1 MSPCASGQTCS
12 VSPRWRRS
20 ALRALIPTAYQARLA
35 FSRPCSSAMRIRF
48 ALNEPARP
56 LSAVIRITPPG
67 APSVPGFMNGWS
79 TEPTFAIRSR
89 SIAPIASAYGRD
101 CFCRASAR
109 RIFAAATCFIALVI
123 CCVFFSDRIRSLKNT
138 QQITK
143 AMKQVAAAKIRR
155 AEALQKQ
162 SRPYADAIG
171 AMLRDLIA
179 NVGSVDHP
187 FMKPGTEGAPGGV
200 ILMTADKGLAGSFN
214 ANLIRM
220 AELHGREN
228 ASLAW
233 YAVGIKARNALRR
246 QRGETLQVWPLAQG
260 DMFANA
266 QELAQRV
273 TDDFTNGR
281 IASLSLVSP
290 KLVNMM
296 TQRPE
301 LRQILPITAAE
312 DDAADK
318 SPRSGS
324 VEFEPSPEFVL
335 GRLLPKYLEFTLYSA
350 MLETNASFYAAQLVA
365 MNNATDNAKKL
376 IDQNTI
382 EMNKA
387 RQAAITKEIL
397 EIGGGSSSGSNG
409 SGAHV
414 GAGLK
419 LSGTA
424 MAERDLVLEVQG
436 ELGNNQV
443 RCLGMGST

>member
-1 MSPCASGQTCS
+1 
-12 VSPRWRRS
+12 
-20 ALRALIPTAYQARLA
+20 
-35 FSRPCSSAMRIRF
+35 
-48 ALNEPARP
+48 
-56 LSAVIRITPPG
+56 
-67 APSVPGFMNGWS
+67 
-79 TEPTFAIRSR
+79 
-89 SIAPIASAYGRD
+89 
-101 CFCRASAR
+101 
-109 RIFAAATCFIALVI
+109 
-123 CCVFFSDRIRSLKNT
+123 
-138 QQITK
+138 
-143 AMKQVAAAKIRR
+143 MKQVAAAKIRR
-155 AEALQKQ
+155 ADALQKQ

-220 AELHGREN
+220 AEIHGREN
-228 ASLAW
+228 ANLAW

-246 QRGETLQVWPLAQG
+246 QSGETLQVWPLAQG

-266 QELAQRV
+266 QDLARRV
-273 TDDFTNGR
+273 TEDFTSGR
-281 IASLSLVSP
+281 IASLTLVSP

-301 LRQILPITAAE
+301 LRQILPVVP
-312 DDAADK
+312 DDAGDAESK
-318 SPRSGS
+318 AGRGS

-350 MLETNASFYAAQLVA
+350 MLETNASFYAAQLIA

-376 IDQNTI
+376 IDENTV

-397 EIGGGSSSGSNG
+397 EIVGG
-409 SGAHV
+409 AEAI
-414 GAGLK
+414 AG
-419 LSGTA
+419 
-424 MAERDLVLEVQG
+424 
-436 ELGNNQV
+436 
-443 RCLGMGST
+443 

>member
-1 MSPCASGQTCS
+1 
-12 VSPRWRRS
+12 
-20 ALRALIPTAYQARLA
+20 L
-35 FSRPCSSAMRIRF
+35 
-48 ALNEPARP
+48 
-56 LSAVIRITPPG
+56 
-67 APSVPGFMNGWS
+67 PSV
-79 TEPTFAIRSR
+79 
-89 SIAPIASAYGRD
+89 RD
-101 CFCRASAR
+101 LR
-109 RIFAAATCFIALVI
+109 
-123 CCVFFSDRIRSLKNT
+123 DRIRSLKNT

-187 FMKPGTEGAPGGV
+187 FMRPGREGAPAGV

-214 ANLIRM
+214 ANLIR
-220 AELHGREN
+220 AGEN
-228 ASLAW
+228 HARANSGLVW
-233 YAVGIKARNALRR
+233 YAVGVKARNALRR
-246 QRGETLQVWPLAQG
+246 QRAETKAFWALAQG

-266 QELAQRV
+266 RELAQRV
-273 TDDFTNGR
+273 SDDFTAGT
-281 IASLSLVSP
+281 IGSITLISP
-290 KLVNMM
+290 KLISTM

-301 LRQILPITAAE
+301 VRQLLPVVAE
-312 DDAADK
+312 EK
-318 SPRSGS
+318 PETSSGA

-376 IDQNTI
+376 IDLNTI

-397 EIGGGSSSGSNG
+397 EIVGG
-409 SGAHV
+409 AE
-414 GAGLK
+414 ALK
-419 LSGTA
+419 G
-424 MAERDLVLEVQG
+424 
-436 ELGNNQV
+436 
-443 RCLGMGST
+443 

>member
-1 MSPCASGQTCS
+1 M
-12 VSPRWRRS
+12 
-20 ALRALIPTAYQARLA
+20 
-35 FSRPCSSAMRIRF
+35 
-48 ALNEPARP
+48 
-56 LSAVIRITPPG
+56 
-67 APSVPGFMNGWS
+67 PSV
-79 TEPTFAIRSR
+79 
-89 SIAPIASAYGRD
+89 RD
-101 CFCRASAR
+101 LR
-109 RIFAAATCFIALVI
+109 
-123 CCVFFSDRIRSLKNT
+123 DRIRSLKNT

-155 AEALQKQ
+155 AEALQKR
-162 SRPYADAIG
+162 SRPYADAMG

-179 NVGSVDHP
+179 NVGSIDHP
-187 FMKPGTEGAPGGV
+187 FMKPGAANAPGGA

-214 ANLIRM
+214 ANLIRF
-220 AELHGREN
+220 AEILGREK

-233 YAVGIKARNALRR
+233 YSVGIKSRNALRR
-246 QRGETLQVWPLAQG
+246 QRGETLQFWPLAQG

-273 TDDFTNGR
+273 TDDFVSGK
-281 IASLSLVSP
+281 IGSLTLISP

-301 LRQILPITAAE
+301 VRQILPIVAEQAAG
-312 DDAADK
+312 DAK
-318 SPRSGS
+318 RTGS

-376 IDQNTI
+376 IDENTV

-397 EIGGGSSSGSNG
+397 EIVGG
-409 SGAHV
+409 AE
-414 GAGLK
+414 A
-419 LSGTA
+419 LSG
-424 MAERDLVLEVQG
+424 
-436 ELGNNQV
+436 
-443 RCLGMGST
+443 

>member
-1 MSPCASGQTCS
+1 M
-12 VSPRWRRS
+12 
-20 ALRALIPTAYQARLA
+20 
-35 FSRPCSSAMRIRF
+35 
-48 ALNEPARP
+48 
-56 LSAVIRITPPG
+56 
-67 APSVPGFMNGWS
+67 PSV
-79 TEPTFAIRSR
+79 
-89 SIAPIASAYGRD
+89 RD
-101 CFCRASAR
+101 LR
-109 RIFAAATCFIALVI
+109 
-123 CCVFFSDRIRSLKNT
+123 DRIRSLKNT

-179 NVGSVDHP
+179 SVGSIDHP
-187 FMKPGTEGAPGGV
+187 FMKPGREGAPGGV

-214 ANLIRM
+214 ANLIRS
-220 AELHGREN
+220 AEIHGREN

-246 QRGETLQVWPLAQG
+246 QRGETLQFWPLAQG
-260 DMFANA
+260 VMYDNA
-266 QELAQRV
+266 QELARRV
-273 TDDFTNGR
+273 TADFTEGN
-281 IASLSLVSP
+281 ISSVTLVAP

-301 LRQILPITAAE
+301 VRQILPIVPGENEKKTTA
-312 DDAADK
+312 
-318 SPRSGS
+318 GS

-397 EIGGGSSSGSNG
+397 EIVGG
-409 SGAHV
+409 AEAL
-414 GAGLK
+414 AG
-419 LSGTA
+419 
-424 MAERDLVLEVQG
+424 
-436 ELGNNQV
+436 
-443 RCLGMGST
+443 

>member
-1 MSPCASGQTCS
+1 
-12 VSPRWRRS
+12 
-20 ALRALIPTAYQARLA
+20 L
-35 FSRPCSSAMRIRF
+35 
-48 ALNEPARP
+48 
-56 LSAVIRITPPG
+56 
-67 APSVPGFMNGWS
+67 PSV
-79 TEPTFAIRSR
+79 
-89 SIAPIASAYGRD
+89 RD
-101 CFCRASAR
+101 LR
-109 RIFAAATCFIALVI
+109 
-123 CCVFFSDRIRSLKNT
+123 DRIRSLKNT

-187 FMKPGTEGAPGGV
+187 FMKPGKGGAPDGV

-214 ANLIRM
+214 ANLIRS
-220 AELHGREN
+220 AEIHGREH
-228 ASLAW
+228 SRLAW
-233 YAVGIKARNALRR
+233 YSVGIKGRNALRR
-246 QRGETLQVWPLAQG
+246 QSGETLQFWPLAQG
-260 DMFANA
+260 DMYANA
-266 QELAQRV
+266 VELANRV
-273 TDDFTNGR
+273 TADFTEGR
-281 IASLSLVSP
+281 IGSLTLIAP

-301 LRQILPITAAE
+301 VRQVLPITAGE
-312 DDAADK
+312 AA
-318 SPRSGS
+318 PGAQRGGA

-397 EIGGGSSSGSNG
+397 EIVGG
-409 SGAHV
+409 AEAL
-414 GAGLK
+414 AG
-419 LSGTA
+419 
-424 MAERDLVLEVQG
+424 
-436 ELGNNQV
+436 
-443 RCLGMGST
+443 